1 MIRRSSV
8 SKAWA
13 VALSAVR
20 VQRKLAHNKDLA
32 VHILERAVR
41 LSVLI
46 LPALSLPS
54 SALHRHKRGGGAGKI
69 IPV

>member
-46 LPALSLPS
+46 LKNAELAGCMWRRWHMGS
-54 SALHRHKRGGGAGKI
+54 SGQI
-69 IPV
+69 